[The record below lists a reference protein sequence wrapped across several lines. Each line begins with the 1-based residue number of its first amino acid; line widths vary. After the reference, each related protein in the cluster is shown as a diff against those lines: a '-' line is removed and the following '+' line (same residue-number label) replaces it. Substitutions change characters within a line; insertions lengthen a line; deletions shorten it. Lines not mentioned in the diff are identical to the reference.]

1 MITKLADSKGRIV
14 LGSKFANKTVIV
26 EEIDELEVRIIAAAV
41 IPERELWL
49 HKNAHAM
56 ATVQKGLAQAR
67 SHKFSKNPPNLK
79 ADEKVIAELAD

>member
-49 HKNAHAM
+49 HRNEKAM
-56 ATVQKGLAQAR
+56 VQQGLAQAR
-67 SHKFSKNPPNLK
+67 TRRFSKTPPDLK
-79 ADEKVIAELAD
+79 ADDRLIDDLDH

>member
-26 EEIDELEVRIIAAAV
+26 EEINELEVRIIAAAV

-49 HKNAHAM
+49 HKNTQAM
-56 ATVQKGLAQAR
+56 TAVQQGLAQAKSR
-67 SHKFSKNPPNLK
+67 KFSKKPPNLK
-79 ADEKVIAELAD
+79 ADDKLLAELD

>member
-1 MITKLADSKGRIV
+1 V

-49 HKNAHAM
+49 HKNESAM
-56 ATVQKGLAQAR
+56 AMVQKGLAQSR
-67 SHKFSKNPPNLK
+67 KRRFSRTPPNLK
-79 ADEKVIAELAD
+79 ADDRLIGELDR